1 MALNTR
7 RTTMTTERRRNRMCK
22 SSSALRIQ
30 YSLAICVHLN
40 IARIDCTGSL
50 EMRVG
55 PSCCLVASNTFIV
68 VTRRHSFFFR
78 HFSFFVEPQE
88 TVWTEWMDFHLVFG
102 ISNAMKC
109 GTACVRPRHE
119 MHEMHRPKC
128 TFKLNWFEYR
138 GFCGRAR
145 TSERSSLTHFVSIIY
160 WKFSTI
166 GCAATARAEPLLIIE
181 REFLKRFI
189 PNLHWSRC
197 RWLYLF
203 FVCFF
208 FLCALRCRALL
219 ISSISCYQ
227 WANDLA
233 FPFLSLLQFYFFF
246 SFNWNE
252 YGLDWNFMCGAL
264 ALYWRNA
271 ARGKPNNGF
280 LQHLQDICRRSAAT
294 RNVVHSASIVA
305 SISILS
311 SMQLRASYNRAQE
324 NRLKF

>member
-208 FLCALRCRALL
+208 FVRASMQSTTYQFDQLLPMSQWSRIPISFSSPILLFLL
-219 ISSISCYQ
+219 I
-227 WANDLA
+227 
-233 FPFLSLLQFYFFF
+233 
-246 SFNWNE
+246 
-252 YGLDWNFMCGAL
+252 
-264 ALYWRNA
+264 
-271 ARGKPNNGF
+271 
-280 LQHLQDICRRSAAT
+280 
-294 RNVVHSASIVA
+294 
-305 SISILS
+305 
-311 SMQLRASYNRAQE
+311 
-324 NRLKF
+324 